1 MQVNWIQPTNGGV
14 YLLDT
19 VDLNHQHFNNLEG
32 VYIIYSGT
40 TVIYVG
46 RGDIAVRLGAHRRD
60 FRQRS
65 DYETLKVIWASVP
78 EASQEGVELY
88 LADTYNP
95 IVGEHNS
102 RNQAIPVN
110 LPW

>member
-1 MQVNWIQPTNGGV
+1 MHVNWVKPTNGGV
-14 YLLDT
+14 YLLNT

-32 VYIIYSGT
+32 VYIIYSDT
-40 TVIYVG
+40 AAIYVG
-46 RGDIAVRLGAHRRD
+46 SGEIAGRLGTHRRN
-60 FRQRS
+60 FRHRS

-78 EASQEGVELY
+78 KASQEGVELY
-88 LADTYNP
+88 LADTYTP